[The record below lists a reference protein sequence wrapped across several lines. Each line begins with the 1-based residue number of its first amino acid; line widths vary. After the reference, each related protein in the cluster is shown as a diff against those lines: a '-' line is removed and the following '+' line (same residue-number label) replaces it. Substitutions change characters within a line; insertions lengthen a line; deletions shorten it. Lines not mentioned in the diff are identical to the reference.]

1 MAVRPDISVDWAASP
16 RVITVLAPSTSLS
29 LQDLVDTCRGLEM
42 DPVHFEED
50 HLIDASGKDQIDV
63 GVYVGITACLRNAV
77 VSFEARTG
85 PGWAL
90 CKIVGGNLVAK
101 DALGVY
107 MDPRK
112 HMAFT
117 SIDVEKSTSAALLSG
132 SGGATPEE
140 IREAVLDG
148 LVAGRPPG
156 SLGATVETTGQ
167 AAQDAAAEVAVVDGK
182 VDVIDGKIDTIGG
195 TVSDIDTVLDG
206 VDGKVDVVKTA
217 VDAVDGTVLDIADL
231 AADLHDEALGRW
243 VLDPANAT
251 LTLYREDGSVLRVFN
266 LRVAAGNVPPFVE
279 RIPA

>member
-1 MAVRPDISVDWAASP
+1 VPVRSDISVDWVASP

-29 LQDLVDTCRGLEM
+29 MQDLVDTCRVLEM
-42 DPVHFEED
+42 DPVWFDED

-85 PGWAL
+85 PAWAI

-107 MDPRK
+107 MDPRL

-148 LVAGRPPG
+148 SVAGRPPG
-156 SLGATVETTGQ
+156 SLGATVKSTDQG
-167 AAQDAAAEVAVVDGK
+167 
-182 VDVIDGKIDTIGG
+182 VIDVADQ
-195 TVSDIDTVLDG
+195 VS
-206 VDGKVDVVKTA
+206 
-217 VDAVDGTVLDIADL
+217 DL
-231 AADLHDEALGRW
+231 AAQVTGVAGQVTGVADQVDDVGDQVTGVGVQATDIANRVEDVVDTTDDLHDEALGRW
-243 VLDPANAT
+243 VLNPTAKT
-251 LTLYREDGSVLRVFN
+251 LTLYRQDGSVLRTFN
-266 LRVAAGNVPPFVE
+266 LTLAAADVPAFVE
-279 RIPA
+279 RVPA